1 MNPDAIDPNYFY
13 GEFLIDQGEY
23 AKAITVLEHALVA
36 PHCPNRPI
44 ADKGRRAEIR
54 QSIATANKKLGK

>member
-36 PHCPNRPI
+36 PDRPTRPI
-44 ADKGRRAEIR
+44 ADAGRRAEIR
-54 QSIATANKKLGK
+54 QSIAPAKIKLGA